1 LHHQIGNNKIGHK
14 MISFR
19 FNRTSTVERAGI
31 ARETPRIIIVD
42 TLPALERMD
51 RDSGIIIV
59 DTLPAS
65 LEAQPGPLELTV
77 RVERLDFEFSQ
88 SRMALVNIDQTPLTP
103 QVFED
108 TTGFNFD
115 PTKQQL
121 DILDREGGPALT
133 VDTSRDTA
141 LISVNFKTSTITA
154 YVEAQNAA
162 PGTND
167 PMTNP

>member
-1 LHHQIGNNKIGHK
+1 

-19 FNRTSTVERAGI
+19 IKSATEEAVLSERNG
-31 ARETPRIIIVD
+31 IIVID
-42 TLPALERMD
+42 LMPSVIGDMPLEAASQKD
-51 RDSGIIIV
+51 GIIVIDLMPGV
-59 DTLPAS
+59 MERLEVGEKPAPFQLS
-65 LEAQPGPLELTV
+65 A
-77 RVERLDFEFSQ
+77 RVERLDLEFSQ

-103 QVFED
+103 HVFED

-115 PTKQQL
+115 PAKQQL

-167 PMTNP
+167 PMTSS